1 MCGESVLAADMDRG
15 EALAFVVPE
24 LVADEAHFRY
34 NVVESLALALASR
47 HDRVPVHAGAVVYRG
62 RAVLLLGHST
72 AGKSTLCY
80 ACVRDGFQL
89 LAEDVIYVSL
99 NHGLRM
105 WGNSRHIHLLPDAP
119 RHFGELAGVPP
130 RVQANGKLKLDVDV
144 AALGVDRLRHW
155 AERAIVCVLRRGDGP
170 ASVVEPVDPEVV
182 LDALRGGREPGFDLF
197 QDVED
202 VAAAL
207 VRGGTYFLT
216 VGSDLPGAVALLR
229 RLASGGGAG

>member
-1 MCGESVLAADMDRG
+1 MIGSLILAVALLQAGPGSVQPVLAFPEPGVDDSAAYQGYQTRFYRDSRG
-15 EALAFVVPE
+15 NTVQ
-24 LVADEAHFRY
+24 
-34 NVVESLALALASR
+34 
-47 HDRVPVHAGAVVYRG
+47 VYLEPRGG

-99 NHGLRM
+99 NDGLRM

-130 RVQANGKLKLDVDV
+130 RVQANGKLKLAVDV
-144 AALGVDRLRHW
+144 AALGADRLRHA

-170 ASVVEPVDPEVV
+170 ASAVEPVEPEVV

-229 RLASGGGAG
+229 RLAGGGGAG